1 MGGRSRHGQKGW
13 LVFGQGRGWNGAHK
27 GILKINRVNFRI
39 FVKKNVCGTR
49 EVFSVKEDRNH

>member
-39 FVKKNVCGTR
+39 FVKKKHVRHT
-49 EVFSVKEDRNH
+49 